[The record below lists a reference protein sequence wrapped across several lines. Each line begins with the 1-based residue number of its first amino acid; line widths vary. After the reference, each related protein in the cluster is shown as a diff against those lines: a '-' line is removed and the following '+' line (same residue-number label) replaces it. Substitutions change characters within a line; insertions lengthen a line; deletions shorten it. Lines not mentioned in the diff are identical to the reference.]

1 MTNTFKKCDLH
12 VHSCSCF
19 SRSFQ
24 EDEFI
29 ECIAGGDLEVL
40 AITDHNSVDVP
51 LLEKIYD
58 KTRDQN
64 LFILSGVELN
74 VKLKDST
81 IEKHNLVIGKGSKGK
96 YFHGIVWCSYEDRVA
111 LRDAVDELFLAEGC
125 INQSDIDAVAE
136 GKSTRKALSARTD
149 DHAIYLEQL
158 QEELSTLP
166 HFFVFHENKRS
177 RNLSDYLPNFDT
189 DGKPIQSNIEYKDK
203 LFYYSQAMAVE
214 GGETSRS
221 HISVSMRDELN
232 KTLAALFFSDAKKLK
247 QIGKRFTWIDFDGDL
262 ESLVLAISDPESRIF
277 TSDICKDNPQTN
289 RGYFLE
295 SVKFETIDS
304 SGTTHVQTVS
314 LSPGMNGVVG
324 SRGSGK
330 SMFAHIVAG
339 KNLDAYSS
347 LVNSDS
353 IRYKAANSSR
363 YTKNVPKYLYLEQGE
378 LEELYGSGSYSS
390 IPFFK
395 ERLTAIEGAA
405 AIELG
410 RASTA
415 INELIE
421 KEKVALRA
429 YLEKYPAGLLTMDV
443 FDANPPSG
451 LVVSF
456 PSYRPSN
463 DESTISGL
471 KGKLDNALEAALD
484 LKEVFKDLQLKS
496 DHPETSYLFDAL
508 NKRVSIINELVTLT
522 AKEIDDFDSLVAE
535 VEIDWFFSRKN
546 LEKCYAETM
555 SAFNDRQDSSH
566 LSSYNR
572 DKDELAHFFE
582 DLLKLRLE
590 LATTDLLISSE
601 QSKMHVPIE
610 PVKENVDKDEI
621 VIDVAYSGFEDFN
634 SAIASLTNG
643 KHRTQELVITSAC
656 LVASEPENVRSLFN
670 GTRVRKISSAK
681 PINYLEKFL
690 EVLVKDLTSD
700 ATIEETVSLNGIKLE
715 EMSPGMRAEAL
726 LKLFLNDKIANRD
739 IMFVILDQP
748 EDNLDTETI
757 SKFLIPRLKSL
768 KTQIQIIVISHSAPI
783 VINGDARSLILCSSE
798 DQAITYSI
806 GAINDKGLKEDISE
820 VLDGGERFLKMRLN
834 KYNFQMGV

>member
-1 MTNTFKKCDLH
+1 M
-12 VHSCSCF
+12 
-19 SRSFQ
+19 
-24 EDEFI
+24 I
-29 ECIAGGDLEVL
+29 
-40 AITDHNSVDVP
+40 
-51 LLEKIYD
+51 
-58 KTRDQN
+58 
-64 LFILSGVELN
+64 
-74 VKLKDST
+74 
-81 IEKHNLVIGKGSKGK
+81 
-96 YFHGIVWCSYEDRVA
+96 
-111 LRDAVDELFLAEGC
+111 
-125 INQSDIDAVAE
+125 
-136 GKSTRKALSARTD
+136 
-149 DHAIYLEQL
+149 
-158 QEELSTLP
+158 STL
-166 HFFVFHENKRS
+166 S
-177 RNLSDYLPNFDT
+177 
-189 DGKPIQSNIEYKDK
+189 
-203 LFYYSQAMAVE
+203 
-214 GGETSRS
+214 
-221 HISVSMRDELN
+221 
-232 KTLAALFFSDAKKLK
+232 
-247 QIGKRFTWIDFDGDL
+247 
-262 ESLVLAISDPESRIF
+262 
-277 TSDICKDNPQTN
+277 
-289 RGYFLE
+289 
-295 SVKFETIDS
+295 
-304 SGTTHVQTVS
+304 
-314 LSPGMNGVVG
+314 
-324 SRGSGK
+324 
-330 SMFAHIVAG
+330 
-339 KNLDAYSS
+339 
-347 LVNSDS
+347 
-353 IRYKAANSSR
+353 
-363 YTKNVPKYLYLEQGE
+363 
-378 LEELYGSGSYSS
+378 
-390 IPFFK
+390 
-395 ERLTAIEGAA
+395 
-405 AIELG
+405 
-410 RASTA
+410 
-415 INELIE
+415 
-421 KEKVALRA
+421 
-429 YLEKYPAGLLTMDV
+429 
-443 FDANPPSG
+443 
-451 LVVSF
+451 
-456 PSYRPSN
+456 
-463 DESTISGL
+463 
-471 KGKLDNALEAALD
+471 
-484 LKEVFKDLQLKS
+484 
-496 DHPETSYLFDAL
+496 
-508 NKRVSIINELVTLT
+508 
-522 AKEIDDFDSLVAE
+522 VAE

-610 PVKENVDKDEI
+610 PVKENVNKDEI